1 MPVSTSWA
9 GHEAK
14 PQLDASDEAPAEERL
29 TAACV
34 AGERRVVPHVA
45 VTAVG
50 IDRPGIVAAVTK
62 VLMDHGGNLEDTAM
76 TRLGGH
82 FAMVLVVEVPG
93 DEDAAALEHA
103 LGAEGGPLGLS
114 VTIRHIADVADPHDA
129 GEAWSVSMHG
139 ADRPGIVHRVT
150 ALLADAGANIVDLST
165 RRIDTDAGTGYV
177 VLAEVLLPPATD
189 PAVLQ
194 RDLEALARELGVD
207 VHLAPDEADLL

>member
-1 MPVSTSWA
+1 M
-9 GHEAK
+9 
-14 PQLDASDEAPAEERL
+14 
-29 TAACV
+29 
-34 AGERRVVPHVA
+34 PHVA

-50 IDRPGIVAAVTK
+50 VDRPGIVAAVTK

-93 DEDAAALEHA
+93 DEDAAVLEHA
-103 LGAEGGPLGLS
+103 LGAEAGPLGLS
-114 VTIRHIADVADPHDA
+114 VTVRHIASTTDPHDV

-165 RRIDTDAGTGYV
+165 RRIETDAGTGYV
-177 VLAEVLLPPATD
+177 VLAEVVLPPTTD

-194 RDLEALARELGVD
+194 RDLEALAAELGVD
-207 VHLAPDEADLL
+207 VHLSPDEADLL